1 MVRFDLAEQPA
12 NLAHAMMD
20 GARERGVQQHKARHP
35 RRRRAGG
42 MQSAIGVIAGCRA
55 QQRIPLA
62 DIDRRADI
70 GWARQQQMVFDVE
83 KARRL
88 VGPLDVP
95 ADLVE
100 VPALVAE
107 ECPFGDAG
115 MGLAGF
121 LDHRKQRRQIAGCKI
136 FGPQFRQAIV
146 EHVKLNPHLGGNQ
159 RPQCASVLAR
169 VADCADDRGRIVAV
183 DDIKIDD
190 VVRGGRVVAGEK
202 TFLIRIQL
210 NDRPPVL
217 TAAAVAREGL
227 VDIENPREV
236 LGALD
241 IAR

>member
-1 MVRFDLAEQPA
+1 M
-12 NLAHAMMD
+12 
-20 GARERGVQQHKARHP
+20 
-35 RRRRAGG
+35 
-42 MQSAIGVIAGCRA
+42 I
-55 QQRIPLA
+55 
-62 DIDRRADI
+62 
-70 GWARQQQMVFDVE
+70 FDVE

-115 MGLAGF
+115 MGLAAF
-121 LDHRKQRRQIAGCKI
+121 LYHRKQRRQITGCKI
-136 FGPQFRQAIV
+136 FRTQLSQAIV
-146 EHVKLNPHLGGNQ
+146 EHVELNPHLGGDQ

-183 DDIKIDD
+183 DDIKVHDA
-190 VVRGGRVVAGEK
+190 VRSGRVVAGEK
-202 TFLIRIQL
+202 TLLIRVQL
-210 NDRPPVL
+210 DDRPPVL

-227 VDIENPREV
+227 VDVENPCEV

-241 IAR
+241 ITREPEDAIRVAGEQDVRQRPRYPWSRRPATNLPPGSRGAAPPGSTRRAISRCSIR